1 MIVIFSIKRQSKFIK
16 ERKETEP
23 NFTFLQIE
31 DKEPTAMYTSD
42 VVQDSIQDLNFS
54 EVFDLNTNIYKDL
67 YIHLFPFI

>member
-42 VVQDSIQDLNFS
+42 VV
-54 EVFDLNTNIYKDL
+54 
-67 YIHLFPFI
+67 